1 MTIAFDQLRDPSRS
15 VLLPEDLKFVHLSL
29 ILPTVYHAIT
39 RDVKDIQ
46 SGLHRTGMIRMH
58 ADPQVLLASGYDRHN
73 QGRWMG
79 AVMIDDIGRRDVVSG
94 SLRASACVE
103 VAVETRKVAAGNL

>member
-1 MTIAFDQLRDPSRS
+1 MTIAFEQLGDPSRS
-15 VLLPEDLKFVHLSL
+15 VLLNFVQC
-29 ILPTVYHAIT
+29 TVYHAIT